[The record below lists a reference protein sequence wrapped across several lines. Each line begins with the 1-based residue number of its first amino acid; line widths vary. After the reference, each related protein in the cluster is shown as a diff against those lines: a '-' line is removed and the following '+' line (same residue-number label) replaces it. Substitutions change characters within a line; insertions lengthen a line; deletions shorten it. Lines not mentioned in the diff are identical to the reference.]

1 MYGQHIVR
9 LDLTYMHISICWNMS
24 IIANFKWSICLAW
37 VFEFT
42 VQARCFFF
50 LWRKIWTMQPL
61 WEVMAIS
68 TYKNFQ
74 NWWSFLVWLAN
85 LLASFLLSV
94 FLFVTD
100 SCGRMV
106 SEWVSESKRV
116 IVYNER
122 SDVGWPPTYFWSRR
136 SSLRSLLNWM
146 MVLLLGVFLHHL
158 EVLKMGRLLQVLFVS
173 DV

>member
-50 LWRKIWTMQPL
+50 VAKNLNYAAPVGGDGNINLQEFSKLVEFLGLTCKFIGKFFTVSFFVCNRFL
-61 WEVMAIS
+61 WE
-68 TYKNFQ
+68 
-74 NWWSFLVWLAN
+74 
-85 LLASFLLSV
+85 
-94 FLFVTD
+94 D
-100 SCGRMV
+100 G
-106 SEWVSESKRV
+106 EWVSESKRV

-146 MVLLLGVFLHHL
+146 MVLLFGVFLHHL